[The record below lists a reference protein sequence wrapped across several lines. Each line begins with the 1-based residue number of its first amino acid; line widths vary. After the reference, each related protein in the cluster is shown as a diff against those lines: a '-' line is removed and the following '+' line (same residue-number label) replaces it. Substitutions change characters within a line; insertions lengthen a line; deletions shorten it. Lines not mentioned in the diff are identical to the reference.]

1 MAKKNIINKAKELI
15 SDKAKREVIHSIS
28 INNGKLTAEKDI
40 YGNTNWYR
48 NGKKLSDKE
57 LSNYKYYD
65 PNIKAYRTLNLKKE
79 TIYNPRTDEEYT
91 QTVASTPVYS
101 PNYDRLGKSGNPEIY
116 KEDVKQGIALPKGG
130 KEYTLRTK
138 GRNNLVD
145 IPESLLDSVAINTGR
160 SKTDF
165 FTNLA
170 LISQESSFGNKSHY
184 LGRDNYD
191 FNSITENER
200 GIFLSP
206 HDLTNN
212 HSYYTTGELD
222 YLAAVGRKFPEAWK
236 SGDISLTKEESKRAD
251 KQRIAAEK
259 DIEYAYKHSK
269 INKGNTPHYS
279 NNIMTDAFIR
289 NAKDPQS
296 YNPNEKRRAS
306 IIEQNRQELSKEKQL
321 QEYWNT
327 RGKKFYNKGVQDG
340 IEPYKYDEGGPLG
353 TKQAII
359 GNNPHNKR
367 QYIKPEYI
375 PFLEKIERDN
385 RGHMPDEVKG
395 KDHPSGSSYGK
406 FLNNLQFEIKDP
418 ANINYVREGLNDN
431 GDYKA
436 TVTYKGSTVLPEIT
450 ITPNG
455 NYIEDSYNNIK
466 FLYAKG
472 GWMPSKETQVRI
484 AAWEGSS
491 MYSPAPDTH
500 KVNNSFEKEA
510 KGFRSVIPKETWDV
524 LSEDEKNALYSL
536 SYNIG
541 CGAFKQ
547 RVVPTLNKYAKG
559 KATAA
564 DVAACMYGTKDNDPE
579 LQGLSKRR
587 AIERNLFGAAAYA
600 RTGDASY
607 LRGDAGTPVSEN
619 GYINTPWGKVGLD
632 SPMSE
637 DFSSDSDM
645 FDLASPNPSEP
656 VAGGSSDNIQ
666 IKTGITAED
675 PEEVQ
680 QTNARQ
686 SGMQAV
692 NDLYERLNT
701 VATMPQTTNSNQGVQ
716 QVEYEGNK
724 IYNNALQ
731 SSLALNNQFLN
742 SSSNIGLLD
751 LVGEMDAM
759 DKVWAA
765 EDQVLENNE

>member
-1 MAKKNIINKAKELI
+1 MAKKNIINKVKELI
-15 SDKAKREVIHSIS
+15 SDKAKRKVIHSIS

-65 PNIKAYRTLNLKKE
+65 PNIKAYRTLNLKEE
-79 TIYNPRTDEEYT
+79 TIYDPHTDKEYT
-91 QTVASTPVYS
+91 QTIASTPIYS
-101 PNYDRLGKSGNPEIY
+101 PNYDRLSKSGNPKIH
-116 KEDVKQGIALPKGG
+116 KEDAKQGIAIPKGG

-184 LGRDNYD
+184 LGRDDYD
-191 FNSITENER
+191 FNSLTENER

-212 HSYYTTGELD
+212 HSYYNTGELD
-222 YLAAVGRKFPEAWK
+222 YLAAVGRNFPKASR
-236 SGDISLTKEESKRAD
+236 SGDISLTKEESKKAD

-259 DIEYAYKHSK
+259 DIEYAYKHGK
-269 INKGNTPHYS
+269 INNGNTPHYS

-296 YNPNEKRRAS
+296 YNPNEKRRAA
-306 IIEQNRQELSKEKQL
+306 IIEQNRQELFKEKQL

-327 RGKKFYNKGVQDG
+327 RGKKFYNKGVQEG
-340 IEPYKYDEGGPLG
+340 IEPYKYGIGG
-353 TKQAII
+353 
-359 GNNPHNKR
+359 
-367 QYIKPEYI
+367 Y
-375 PFLEKIERDN
+375 
-385 RGHMPDEVKG
+385 
-395 KDHPSGSSYGK
+395 
-406 FLNNLQFEIKDP
+406 
-418 ANINYVREGLNDN
+418 
-431 GDYKA
+431 
-436 TVTYKGSTVLPEIT
+436 
-450 ITPNG
+450 
-455 NYIEDSYNNIK
+455 
-466 FLYAKG
+466 LYAKG
-472 GWMPSKETQVRI
+472 GAKDGWMPSKETQVRI
-484 AAWEGSS
+484 TAWEGSS
-491 MYSPAPDTH
+491 MHSPAPDTH

-510 KGFRSVIPKETWDV
+510 RGFRSVIPKETWDV
-524 LSEDEKNALYSL
+524 LSEGEKNALYSL

-579 LQGLSKRR
+579 LPGLPKRR

-619 GYINTPWGKVGLD
+619 GYVNTPWGKVGLD

-637 DFSSDSDM
+637 GFSSDSDM
-645 FDLASPNPSEP
+645 FDLASPNPTEP
-656 VAGGSSDNIQ
+656 IVGGSSDNIQ
-666 IKTGITAED
+666 IKTGITEVD
-675 PEEVQ
+675 PEEIQ

-701 VATMPQTTNSNQGVQ
+701 ASTMPQAADSNQGTQ
-716 QVEYEGNK
+716 QVDYAGNQM
-724 IYNNALQ
+724 YNNALQ
-731 SSLALNNQFLN
+731 SSLALSNQFLN

-751 LVGEMDAM
+751 LVGEMDAR
-759 DKVWAA
+759 DRTWTA
-765 EDQVLENNE
+765 EDQEDSEEL